1 MKKTV
6 ITLVCGCI
14 IFLVS
19 GCKTTQYSGFLE
31 DYSGFVKSEK
41 ISGAEVYVNP
51 NKNLADY
58 NSYLVKPVV
67 VHFAPDSKGVSVNP
81 DTLDELTN
89 YFHDKL
95 VEQISSKYTVVK
107 TPDKD
112 TLVIKTAITDL
123 KAAIP
128 ALNIHPGTK
137 LSGAGLGGASVEAEG
152 VDSETGERVV
162 AFVHTGKGNRL
173 SLTAGLSTWEHA
185 KQVMDFWAEKAVE
198 RLDEVHSK

>member
-1 MKKTV
+1 MKKTGLSLACV
-6 ITLVCGCI
+6 FI
-14 IFLVS
+14 IFFVC

-31 DYSGFVKSEK
+31 NYSGFEKSEK
-41 ISGAEVYVNP
+41 VSGAEVYVNP

-95 VEQISSKYTVVK
+95 VDQISAKYTVVNS
-107 TPDKD
+107 PNVD

-137 LSGAGLGGASVEAEG
+137 LSGAGLGGASVEAEA
-152 VDSETGERVV
+152 VDSATGERVF
-162 AFVHTGKGNRL
+162 AFVHTGKGNRI
-173 SLTAGLSTWEHA
+173 SMNAGLSTWGHA

-198 RLDEVHSK
+198 RLDEVHGN